1 MADVLAGGASY
12 GHGDDYSG
20 RNVNLEFV
28 SANPTGPLHL
38 GGARWAA
45 VGDAL
50 GRVLAARGAK
60 VVREYYFNDAG
71 AQIDRFVRSLVAA
84 ARGEPAPEDGYGG
97 AYIGEIAARVVAA
110 EPDALSLAATAT
122 RSSAGSASA

>member
-1 MADVLAGGASY
+1 VAGPGFINLRLATAAQGAIVAEVFAAGDGYGTGDEFAD
-12 GHGDDYSG
+12 

-50 GRVLAARGAK
+50 GRVLSARGAK
-60 VVREYYFNDAG
+60 VTREYYFNDAG
-71 AQIDRFVRSLVAA
+71 AQITRFVASLVAA
-84 ARGEPAPEDGYGG
+84 ARGEPTPEKWV
-97 AYIGEIAARVVAA
+97 RRR
-110 EPDALSLAATAT
+110 L
-122 RSSAGSASA
+122 RR